1 MLPNGVLLED
11 LRLATKPQL
20 KCYTQLQRAALPSL
34 PGFAFTQL
42 LDLVDNHLLRTDAAT
57 LLVAA
62 TPGTVRWLNTHIENR
77 ARVEHVA
84 LDLSAVLPRLTLHP
98 VVTYVLLLTAN
109 SAEHTHRAQQTFS
122 NICRHANAAVYDP
135 TRLLRDWPGK
145 YFMNSSIWLPS
156 AATR

>member
-1 MLPNGVLLED
+1 MLPNRTLIED

-42 LDLVDNHLLRTDAAT
+42 LDLIDNHLLHVNAAT

-62 TPGTVRWLNTHIENR
+62 TPGTIRWLNEHIANR

-84 LDLSAVLPRLTLHP
+84 LDLPAAVSRLFLQP
-98 VVTYVLLLTAN
+98 VVTYVLLLAAN
-109 SAEHTHRAQQTFS
+109 SAEHVHKAQQTFFNVCS
-122 NICRHANAAVYDP
+122 QAHVAVYDP
-135 TRLLRDWPGK
+135 TRLLRDLPGK
-145 YFMNSSIWLPS
+145 HFMNSSIWLPS
-156 AATR
+156 VASR